1 VPNILPVASAAF
13 QVPAPGDVSLEIG
26 AGVASCTVKNDFV
39 VVPANGVVATVA
51 LGVSVA
57 ATVPIPNGTVVAV
70 IAVTDG
76 GGVAWSVVADSM
88 PPRDAPGGG
97 GAVASRVY
105 ILASTGD
112 TRSFDFRIFS
122 SIESRV
128 SRMRLAV
135 SVVAFGEGDA
145 RPFAAGVAPACTR
158 EAS

>member
-1 VPNILPVASAAF
+1 MIAN
-13 QVPAPGDVSLEIG
+13 
-26 AGVASCTVKNDFV
+26 VKSIQ
-39 VVPANGVVATVA
+39 ALVA
-51 LGVSVA
+51 LVSSFREDVLQAIGEQINVA
-57 ATVPIPNGTVVAV
+57 AICVVAV